1 MNGKHQNASDYYLHR
16 YEGYVTVIHF
26 IGAGSMNL
34 TFSLSETNK
43 QDMYSKVIET
53 TDFITKADIVTSSVS
68 IKQ

>member
-1 MNGKHQNASDYYLHR
+1 MNRKHQNASDCYLHR

-26 IGAGSMNL
+26 IGASSMS
-34 TFSLSETNK
+34 FSLSETNK

-53 TDFITKADIVTSSVS
+53 TDFITKADIVKSSVS